1 MAKKINQA
9 KPEGFAHPQIEINT
23 RWKDNSG
30 LKITV
35 IRVELNRV
43 FYLRDGYEHEC
54 VCSHDRLR
62 REFTFL
68 ANESKECQ
76 AAARE
81 RGHQHLSEL
90 RSSLPITFGS
100 AGYDKGAK

>member
-1 MAKKINQA
+1 MSKKINQA
-9 KPEGFAHPQIEINT
+9 KPDGFTQPKIEINT
-23 RWKDNSG
+23 RWKDNAG

-35 IRVELNRV
+35 IRVEPKRV
-43 FYLRDGYEHEC
+43 FYRRDGYEHEC
-54 VCSHDRLR
+54 VCSLDRLR

-76 AAARE
+76 AAAWA
-81 RGHQHLSEL
+81 RGHQHLAEL

-100 AGYDKGAK
+100 AGYDMGAK